1 MATKKKTPVKK
12 QKSSVSKKVTPKRS
26 KSLDSKKRKRPAP
39 KPKKKPTRTQKAIK
53 KKRSHAA
60 KKGWIT
66 RRGIDVGRKDRFK
79 MLQKIRELEEQLQ
92 RQKDEFEERVA
103 IQAENFEET
112 AQKLS
117 TGYSKVFAF
126 ENLPTR
132 MIHETALQHLGRV
145 VKAMRLRG
153 ISADEG
159 YVHAAKHTGMSPREA
174 YTLFMYVGY
183 GEFVA

>member
-1 MATKKKTPVKK
+1 VATKKKTPVKK

-53 KKRSHAA
+53 KKR
-60 KKGWIT
+60 IT

-79 MLQKIRELEEQLQ
+79 MLQKIRELEERLQ